1 MEEETCEV
9 RSEDDNALAEKSK
22 KRTVKT
28 RAQVDALEKFY
39 DEHKYP
45 TESMKSQL
53 AESLGLSEK
62 QISGWFCHRR
72 LKDKR
77 LLNEEPSAM
86 GRQDRSS
93 GIIQDGGSG
102 FKQDS
107 LGSTKLG
114 EDRNFDTKEV
124 ESERLAGQEFS
135 AAALTYEPVN
145 HYTSN
150 YNRINDPS
158 SGGSSSLRNMSSHHN
173 GDFFDVASSKYLTPK
188 FPMDSKDVKVR
199 HGPSGYLKV
208 KGQAENA
215 AIIAVKKQLGSHYRV
230 DGPPL
235 GIEFDPLP
243 PGAFESSEQEPDNE
257 PYCAGERVL
266 QSIPGVSKIQKYPNF
281 SEGYKYNYTGSHD
294 AGMDGTN
301 FRMTRESEI
310 SGSYLQQKLKMKTS
324 TLDLGIN
331 SPVHF
336 PEASRKYMPD
346 YESRDSYQKRPRHS
360 IEVMRVESVSSPPL
374 LQTNGGKVRGEWT
387 EPLFSKYNEVGPNV
401 SRGGNIE
408 YTPSNFTIKGNE
420 YPSSEDKGM
429 PRRTIKDAKV
439 YRERITNEISELDGV
454 VPPKNGM
461 SNSKRVRDGFSQQL
475 NRKKL
480 SVIDTHP
487 CPYQLPRFELL
498 RFLNLAAG
506 F

>member
-1 MEEETCEV
+1 
-9 RSEDDNALAEKSK
+9 
-22 KRTVKT
+22 
-28 RAQVDALEKFY
+28 
-39 DEHKYP
+39 
-45 TESMKSQL
+45 MKSQL

-77 LLNEEPSAM
+77 LLNEEPSAI

-135 AAALTYEPVN
+135 AADLTYEPVN

-188 FPMDSKDVKVR
+188 FPMDTKDVKVR
-199 HGPSGYLKV
+199 PGPSGYLKV
-208 KGQAENA
+208 KGRAENA

-266 QSIPGVSKIQKYPNF
+266 QSIPDVSKIQKYPNF

-310 SGSYLQQKLKMKTS
+310 SGSYLQQKLKMETS

-346 YESRDSYQKRPRHS
+346 YESRDSYRKRPRHS

-374 LQTNGGKVRGEWT
+374 LQTNGGKVRGECT

-487 CPYQLPRFELL
+487 CPYQLPRSVAEIPSSFSEDDGG
-498 RFLNLAAG
+498 AEMSSMD
-506 F
+506 

>member
-9 RSEDDNALAEKSK
+9 RSEDDKALAEKSK
-22 KRTVKT
+22 KRIVKT

-77 LLNEEPSAM
+77 LLNGEPSAI

-114 EDRNFDTKEV
+114 EDRIFDTKEV

-135 AAALTYEPVN
+135 AADL
-145 HYTSN
+145 
-150 YNRINDPS
+150 
-158 SGGSSSLRNMSSHHN
+158 
-173 GDFFDVASSKYLTPK
+173 SSKYLTPK
-188 FPMDSKDVKVR
+188 FPVDTKDVKVR
-199 HGPSGYLKV
+199 SGPSGYLKV
-208 KGQAENA
+208 IGHAENA

-235 GIEFDPLP
+235 CIEFDPLP

-257 PYCAGERVL
+257 PYYAGERVL
-266 QSIPGVSKIQKYPNF
+266 QSTPDGPKIQKCPNF
-281 SEGYKYNYTGSHD
+281 REGYEYNYTGSRD
-294 AGMDGTN
+294 TGMDGTN
-301 FRMTRESEI
+301 FRMMRESEI
-310 SGSYLQQKLKMKTS
+310 SGSYLQQKLKMETN
-324 TLDLGIN
+324 TLDPRIN

-336 PEASRKYMPD
+336 PEASRSYMPD
-346 YESRDSYQKRPRHS
+346 YDSRDSYRKRPRHS
-360 IEVMRVESVSSPPL
+360 IEVMRMESVSSHPH
-374 LQTNGGKVRGEWT
+374 LQTYGGKVRGEWT
-387 EPLFSKYNEVGPNV
+387 EPLFNKYNDVGPKV

-420 YPSSEDKGM
+420 YHNSKDKGM
-429 PRRTIKDAKV
+429 PRTIKDAEV

-454 VPPKNGM
+454 KIPPKNGM

-487 CPYQLPRFELL
+487 CTYQLPRSVAEIPSSFSEDDGG
-498 RFLNLAAG
+498 AETSSMD
-506 F
+506 